1 MFSTK
6 SLVSALLGI
15 AALGAAA
22 NGFAGEPERPAVIR
36 ALERQGLSHVQELGK
51 VSGLRGY
58 AGMAGQQPITIYVAD
73 DGNAIV
79 GSRISPEGENLDE
92 ARVQELVAKP
102 MGEAIWKQL
111 DESTW
116 VADGKARA
124 PRVVYAFSDPN
135 CPYCNRFWEAARPW
149 VDAGKVQLRH
159 IIVGV
164 IRADSSTK
172 AAAILGAPDRSAA
185 LLENERHF
193 RQGGIKPAASVP
205 AAIRDSLDNNQI
217 LMAELG
223 FRGTPGILY
232 KDEQGRVQRVNGMPR
247 PEALE
252 RVLGPR

>member
-172 AAAILGAPDRSAA
+172 PPPFSARPTGAPRCSRTNAISA
-185 LLENERHF
+185 
-193 RQGGIKPAASVP
+193 KAAS
-205 AAIRDSLDNNQI
+205 S
-217 LMAELG
+217 
-223 FRGTPGILY
+223 
-232 KDEQGRVQRVNGMPR
+232 PR
-247 PEALE
+247 PAC
-252 RVLGPR
+252 RRPSATAWITIRS